1 MQLGETWYV
10 VSKDW
15 WTRWRKGCTGE
26 IDKDGPLAEKD
37 VGPVN
42 NAGIL
47 SSVAKLQVGLIEG
60 IDVEYVPA
68 EVWNALQSWCV
79 AVPFAYCLC
88 LKQRAGTGHL

>member
-1 MQLGETWYV
+1 MQIGETWYV

-15 WTRWRKGCTGE
+15 WTRWRKACTGE
-26 IDKDGPLAEKD
+26 IDKDGPLSEKD

-47 SSVAKLQVGLIEG
+47 SAVAKLQVGLIEG

-79 AVPFAYCLC
+79 PPFHPFCLC
-88 LKQRAGTGHL
+88 SLESAGTAHR